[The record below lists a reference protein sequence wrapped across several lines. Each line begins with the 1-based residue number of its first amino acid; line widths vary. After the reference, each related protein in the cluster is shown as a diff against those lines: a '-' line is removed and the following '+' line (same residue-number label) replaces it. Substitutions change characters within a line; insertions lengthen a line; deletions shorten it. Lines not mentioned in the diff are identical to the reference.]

1 MKTGRA
7 LIPIVAAI
15 ISTACAST
23 PTGPSVMVLP
33 GAGKSLEQF
42 RAEDARCRQFAAS
55 GLEATKDGS
64 IPAQR
69 RYDMAY
75 LQCMYTEGN
84 QIPSSG
90 RSSGYRSPA
99 SSAPPIPRPPSNVP
113 PPPAGTPPP
122 PPSEPSR

>member
-1 MKTGRA
+1 MNTRGA
-7 LIPIVAAI
+7 LLLIVAGI
-15 ISTACAST
+15 VTVACAST

-33 GAGKSLEQF
+33 GGGKRLEQF
-42 RAEDARCRQFAAS
+42 RTEDTRCRQLAAS
-55 GLEATKDGS
+55 ELEATKAGGIS
-64 IPAQR
+64 AQQ

-84 QIPSSG
+84 QIPVSG

-99 SSAPPIPRPPSNVP
+99 SGAPPIPSPPSNVP

-122 PPSEPSR
+122 PPSEPPR